1 MQCIISQIDKVQW
14 VLDRTI
20 CFHFRWSFSVAVSSY
35 KEITMTMT
43 YIKLVVNAYY
53 KAIILQ
59 INIVFTIGIEQSQNT
74 QG

>member
-1 MQCIISQIDKVQW
+1 
-14 VLDRTI
+14 
-20 CFHFRWSFSVAVSSY
+20 
-35 KEITMTMT
+35 MT

-59 INIVFTIGIEQSQNT
+59 INVVLTIGIEQSQNT

>member
-1 MQCIISQIDKVQW
+1 
-14 VLDRTI
+14 
-20 CFHFRWSFSVAVSSY
+20 VAVSFY
-35 KEITMTMT
+35 KEIVTMT

-59 INIVFTIGIEQSQNT
+59 ITIGIEQSQNT